1 MGQLGFSEMLMI
13 FVIAL
18 LVFGPKK
25 LPELGKSLGKGI
37 REFKKAT
44 EELKSN
50 WEDHVKD
57 IAEPLNDMKRD
68 IHSMGQSIKTDVYN
82 HMEKAIEAPKSEA
95 PESKEE
101 SAPALTA
108 AAAATATNTESH
120 ETTAHPTDSN
130 TPKEHV

>member
-57 IAEPLNDMKRD
+57 IAEPINDMKRD

-82 HMEKAIEAPKSEA
+82 HLEKSIETAP
-95 PESKEE
+95 PKELP
-101 SAPALTA
+101 APAATA
-108 AAAATATNTESH
+108 AAAATATNNESH
-120 ETTAHPTDSN
+120 EENVHPTDSN

>member
-44 EELKSN
+44 DELKSN

-57 IAEPLNDMKRD
+57 IAEPINDMKRD
-68 IHSMGQSIKTDVYN
+68 IHNMGQSIKTDVYN
-82 HMEKAIEAPKSEA
+82 QLEKSVETAQPKEL
-95 PESKEE
+95 P
-101 SAPALTA
+101 APAETA
-108 AAAATATNTESH
+108 AAAATATNIESH
-120 ETTAHPTDSN
+120 EANAHPTDSN

>member
-82 HMEKAIEAPKSEA
+82 HMEKAIEAPQSSEQ
-95 PESKEE
+95 

>member
-44 EELKSN
+44 EELKAN

-57 IAEPLNDMKRD
+57 IAEPINDAKRE
-68 IHSMGQSIKTDVYN
+68 IHSMGQNLKNQVYN
-82 HMEKAIEAPKSEA
+82 HLENPVEPAQQQLPAPTIAETHEVHAPA
-95 PESKEE
+95 PES
-101 SAPALTA
+101 AG
-108 AAAATATNTESH
+108 
-120 ETTAHPTDSN
+120 
-130 TPKEHV
+130 TPKEHA

>member
-57 IAEPLNDMKRD
+57 IAEPINDVKRD
-68 IHSMGQSIKTDVYN
+68 IHSMGQSIKTEVYN
-82 HMEKAIEAPKSEA
+82 HLEKSVEAPQ
-95 PESKEE
+95 SKEQ
-101 SAPALTA
+101 SVPAVTA
-108 AAAATATNTESH
+108 AAAATATNTENH
-120 ETTAHPTDSN
+120 EAAAHPTDSN